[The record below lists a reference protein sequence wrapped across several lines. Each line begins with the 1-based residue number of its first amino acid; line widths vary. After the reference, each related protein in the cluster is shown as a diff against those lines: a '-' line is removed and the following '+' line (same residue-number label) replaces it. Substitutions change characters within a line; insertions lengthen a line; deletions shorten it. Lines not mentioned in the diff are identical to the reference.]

1 MTDLGDIQLQ
11 DLSRE
16 EAINLVRVLQDQV
29 QAKNTEIAALR
40 GDDDAKIL
48 ECLRRYRGQ
57 TIHVHEVQQAVS
69 DHLGFGGTY
78 RCKDRGAGLIA
89 GIPTIRKGQHQGDS
103 ASGSSRRAWWG
114 FH

>member
-40 GDDDAKIL
+40 CVTACCRALKTVLDGYHSKISCGA
-48 ECLRRYRGQ
+48 EASAVTMFWSFQGRR
-57 TIHVHEVQQAVS
+57 
-69 DHLGFGGTY
+69 
-78 RCKDRGAGLIA
+78 
-89 GIPTIRKGQHQGDS
+89 
-103 ASGSSRRAWWG
+103 
-114 FH
+114 